1 MLFGMLMSSAM
12 GVAIQMASRIVD
24 AISSQIN
31 RFTSGIGSRI
41 SGLLRNSFK
50 LLVGLLNLGYQI
62 WDFID
67 NITKTTFDFLSW
79 LGDVKDCEYMFAMI
93 GRCLLNKTLGSKVTS
108 IQNNIISK
116 INKYGDQI
124 NSKLAEEM
132 EDIDTV
138 NNFLSK
144 EVMLINKANKQLANY
159 SNSVAK
165 LEPAQAKK
173 VNASSNQ
180 QNGQNSTNNGQNGA
194 NNGQNGQT
202 GQNGANNGQNGQNGT
217 NNGQKPSQPT
227 GSAPST
233 PKK

>member
-1 MLFGMLMSSAM
+1 MSSAM
-12 GVAIQMASRIVD
+12 GVAMQMSSRIID
-24 AISSQIN
+24 ALSSQIN

-62 WDFID
+62 WDYID
-67 NITKTTFDFLSW
+67 NINKTTFDFLNW

-124 NSKLAEEM
+124 NNKLAKEM

-144 EVMLINKANKQLANY
+144 EVTLINKANKQLANY
-159 SNSVAK
+159 NKNVAK

-173 VNASSNQ
+173 SESSSNQ
-180 QNGQNSTNNGQNGA
+180 SGQNNGQN
-194 NNGQNGQT
+194 
-202 GQNGANNGQNGQNGT
+202 
-217 NNGQKPSQPT
+217 PSPT
-227 GSAPST
+227 GSSSEGSSST
-233 PKK
+233 PVTPSKK

>member
-1 MLFGMLMSSAM
+1 MLMSSAM
-12 GVAIQMASRIVD
+12 GVAMQMASRIVD

-108 IQNNIISK
+108 IQNNIITK

-124 NSKLAEEM
+124 NSKLEKEM

-173 VNASSNQ
+173 ANASSNQ
-180 QNGQNSTNNGQNGA
+180 QNGQNGTNNGQNGA
-194 NNGQNGQT
+194 NNGQNGQN
-202 GQNGANNGQNGQNGT
+202 GQNGANNGQNGQNGA
-217 NNGQKPSQPT
+217 NNGQKPSQST